1 MNSDRPAPPSSP
13 GHQLWVPATITI
25 RTWIGIALIR
35 WQPQLERNFKAWII
49 ASVLWLSAFAQSC
62 CFGQTPGEKDYL
74 GAVLPPDLMR
84 YAGVEVPSEENIHI
98 RSDSHGRYL
107 EFRLIPGQARKNNG
121 IRAEISV
128 NFPYKAGDI
137 VRYKWQMRLPD
148 DFKADEPQNRWWVM
162 GQWHDQPD
170 RTKGETWQGFPGR
183 SPPVSFNYGRRDGKD
198 FLSLLVG
205 SPRMKSVG
213 LLPITR
219 GAWHSIDVV
228 IQWSQASEG
237 KVAVFFDG
245 SKAPAV
251 SGSGPNMHNGF
262 HHYLKLGMYRHPEIA
277 TENRL
282 DIREVFI
289 EKLQDWPVVET
300 H

>member
-1 MNSDRPAPPSSP
+1 MKSFATNPAAIGALFLISVCGLNSS
-13 GHQLWVPATITI
+13 
-25 RTWIGIALIR
+25 
-35 WQPQLERNFKAWII
+35 
-49 ASVLWLSAFAQSC
+49 
-62 CFGQTPGEKDYL
+62 FGQTLDQKEYL
-74 GAVLPPDLMR
+74 SAVLPPDLMR
-84 YAGVEVPSEENIHI
+84 YAGIEVPSQENIHI
-98 RSDSHGRYL
+98 VSDSTGRYL
-107 EFRLIPGQARKNNG
+107 EFRLVPAQAKKNNG

-128 NFPYKAGDI
+128 NFPYKVGDI
-137 VRYKWQMRLPD
+137 VRYKWQMRLPE
-148 DFKADEPQNRWWVM
+148 DFKADDPQNRWWVM

-205 SPRMKSVG
+205 SPKMKSVG

-219 GAWHSIDVV
+219 GTWHSIDV
-228 IQWSQASEG
+228 IIKWSQGSDG

-245 SKAPAV
+245 SKAPTV
-251 SGSGPNMHNGF
+251 SGTGPNMHNGF

-282 DIREVFI
+282 DIRDVFI
-289 EKLQDWPVVET
+289 GHLKDWPEAEKAPQEKPAFQQDSQR
-300 H
+300 

>member
-1 MNSDRPAPPSSP
+1 MKSFATNPAAIGALFLISVCSLNSS
-13 GHQLWVPATITI
+13 
-25 RTWIGIALIR
+25 
-35 WQPQLERNFKAWII
+35 
-49 ASVLWLSAFAQSC
+49 
-62 CFGQTPGEKDYL
+62 FGQALDQKEYL
-74 GAVLPPDLMR
+74 SAVLPPDLMR
-84 YAGVEVPSEENIHI
+84 YAGLEVPSQENIQI
-98 RSDSHGRYL
+98 VSDSTGRYL
-107 EFRLIPGQARKNNG
+107 EFRLVPGQAKKNNG

-128 NFPYKAGDI
+128 NFPYKVGDI
-137 VRYKWQMRLPD
+137 VRYKWQMRLPE
-148 DFKADEPQNRWWVM
+148 DFKADDPQNRWWVM

-205 SPRMKSVG
+205 SPKMKSVG

-219 GAWHSIDVV
+219 GVWHSIDV
-228 IQWSQASEG
+228 IIKWSQGSDG

-245 SKAPAV
+245 SKAPTV
-251 SGSGPNMHNGF
+251 SGTGPNMHNAF

-282 DIREVFI
+282 DIRGVSI
-289 EKLQDWPVVET
+289 EKLEDWPVTET
-300 H
+300 R